1 MNFTD
6 IVSSILSTTKRPDK
20 INDIRREVNAA
31 ILSYSTDADH
41 ARDLQEIQYPL
52 PIPGTQAAP
61 VLGTDLPRFR
71 SVSYIKISGTRIYAK
86 PLASLTP
93 DACTDLRDKY
103 YLAGSS
109 LSINLSQSATS
120 LDIGY
125 YAYPP
130 YLTDASPEFWMLEG
144 NWYAIEQK
152 ALATILNDIG
162 DTGASQLAERKAV
175 AAYSLFK
182 NSGVRGS

>member
-31 ILSYSTDADH
+31 ILFFSTDAEYAQDM
-41 ARDLQEIQYPL
+41 QEIQYPL
-52 PIPGTQAAP
+52 PIAGSEAAIN
-61 VLGTDLPRFR
+61 VASVLPRFR
-71 SVSYIKISGTRIYAK
+71 SIGYIKISGTKIYATK
-86 PLASLTP
+86 LETLTP
-93 DACTDLRDKY
+93 STCTDLRNKY
-103 YLAGSS
+103 YLAGTS
-109 LSINLSQSATS
+109 LNVNLSQRATL

-130 YLTDASPEFWMLEG
+130 YLTDAAPTYWMLEG

-152 ALATILNDIG
+152 ALSTILNDIG
-162 DTGASQLAERKAV
+162 DAQGAQGAERKAV

-182 NSGVRGS
+182 NSATRG